1 MLKSCVGMYRLSPL
15 FTGASILPVFPLHLL
30 RSWLIVAC
38 LLLAGGPALAAAG
51 ALDLSSRLAIL
62 EDPGGRASLDE
73 VIELDRSV
81 GFQPYRGSGVPNF
94 GYSHSAWWL
103 RIDLPE
109 LPAESRRWLLE
120 VAFPTLDDVRLYRLA
135 PGGRREYR
143 SGDQLPF
150 AERPLVHRHFV
161 FPLEL
166 SPDGGTRLYLRVES
180 QGTLTIPLRLWQA
193 DDFAR
198 ADQTGYA
205 AHALYYGMLIGLG
218 LYNLLI
224 WARLRENVYLA
235 YVAFVAAMA
244 VGQLALSG
252 FGYQF
257 VWPEWRGWQAI
268 SLSSGFAAT
277 GLFGAWFTRLFLD
290 TARRQPQLDRWL
302 RLSVA
307 AFALV
312 ALMPLVLPYQWAAQA
327 TSVIGLLFSVL
338 AVFCGVSSLRQGNPA
353 ARFFLIAW
361 LVLLFGVAL
370 MALRNLALVPTNF
383 VTANGIQFGSALE
396 MLLLSFALAER
407 ISLLRLEKES
417 ATARALESERAR
429 VQLLEESERLLES
442 RVDER
447 TRELAETNR
456 RLQTSQQRLHDMAHH
471 DALTGLAN
479 RTLLFDRVEQAI
491 LRAQRS
497 DGGFALVVIDL
508 DGFKA
513 VNDTYG
519 HQAGDALLVVL
530 ADRLEHS
537 VRASDT
543 VARLGGDEFVVVLE
557 GRAERDQYRKLAEKL
572 RQVLVEPVML
582 DDDTS
587 TRVGASIGL
596 SLYPADG
603 ASASQLLSVADFAMY
618 ANKRSAEER

>member
-1 MLKSCVGMYRLSPL
+1 M
-15 FTGASILPVFPLHLL
+15 
-30 RSWLIVAC
+30 
-38 LLLAGGPALAAAG
+38 
-51 ALDLSSRLAIL
+51 
-62 EDPGGRASLDE
+62 
-73 VIELDRSV
+73 
-81 GFQPYRGSGVPNF
+81 
-94 GYSHSAWWL
+94 
-103 RIDLPE
+103 
-109 LPAESRRWLLE
+109 
-120 VAFPTLDDVRLYRLA
+120 
-135 PGGRREYR
+135 
-143 SGDQLPF
+143 
-150 AERPLVHRHFV
+150 
-161 FPLEL
+161 
-166 SPDGGTRLYLRVES
+166 
-180 QGTLTIPLRLWQA
+180 
-193 DDFAR
+193 
-198 ADQTGYA
+198 
-205 AHALYYGMLIGLG
+205 
-218 LYNLLI
+218 
-224 WARLRENVYLA
+224 
-235 YVAFVAAMA
+235 
-244 VGQLALSG
+244 
-252 FGYQF
+252 
-257 VWPEWRGWQAI
+257 
-268 SLSSGFAAT
+268 
-277 GLFGAWFTRLFLD
+277 
-290 TARRQPQLDRWL
+290 
-302 RLSVA
+302 
-307 AFALV
+307 
-312 ALMPLVLPYQWAAQA
+312 
-327 TSVIGLLFSVL
+327 
-338 AVFCGVSSLRQGNPA
+338 
-353 ARFFLIAW
+353 
-361 LVLLFGVAL
+361 
-370 MALRNLALVPTNF
+370 
-383 VTANGIQFGSALE
+383 
-396 MLLLSFALAER
+396 
-407 ISLLRLEKES
+407 
-417 ATARALESERAR
+417 
-429 VQLLEESERLLES
+429 QLLEESERLLES